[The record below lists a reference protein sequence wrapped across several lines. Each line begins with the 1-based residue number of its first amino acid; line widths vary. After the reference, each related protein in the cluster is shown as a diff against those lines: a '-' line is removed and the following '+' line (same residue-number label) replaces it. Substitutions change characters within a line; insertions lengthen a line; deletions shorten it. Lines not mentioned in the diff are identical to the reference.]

1 MALAKEVI
9 STEAA
14 PKAVGPYSQAIKAGN
29 FLFISGQLAL
39 NPKTGEIVSGGIEA
53 QTKQSIE
60 NIKSILA
67 SAGASLRDVV
77 KTTVFLKDM
86 GQFAQMNKVYQEYFG
101 AGAPARSTVEVAK
114 LPRDGLVEIESIA
127 IVK

>member
-9 STEAA
+9 SSEAA

-60 NIKSILA
+60 NIKSILS

-86 GQFAQMNKVYQEYFG
+86 EQFAQMNKVYQEYFG